1 MISALILSAALLA
14 QNDLVPDSPKP
25 YQPAASAPM
34 VSTPAA
40 LPPQGT
46 MRVDS
51 AEAAA
56 AMDTSPQS
64 GTMSGAAV
72 SVDAYRRNYEGP
84 KDSREMSYD
93 SGLLSAYVNKENSIG
108 NMEGSWLVSSTTGQ
122 KLLGLELRSENA
134 VSGRLE
140 GAWRSMLAGFGMNN
154 SGFVSDISTTGRD
167 MEVTYFVGGAR
178 SPTILHLTRG
188 GDALWRG
195 YMLDPKGAK
204 VPVTM
209 SQVRMGH

>member
-14 QNDLVPDSPKP
+14 QNDLVPDSPQT
-25 YQPAASAPM
+25 YQPAASAP
-34 VSTPAA
+34 VA
-40 LPPQGT
+40 LPPQAT

-51 AEAAA
+51 PEAAA
-56 AMDTSPQS
+56 AMDTSPL
-64 GTMSGAAV
+64 SGAAV

-84 KDSREMSYD
+84 KDYREMNYD

-167 MEVTYFVGGAR
+167 MEVTYFAGGAR
-178 SPTILHLTRG
+178 SPTILHLTKG

-209 SQVRMGH
+209 SQVRIGN

>member
-14 QNDLVPDSPKP
+14 QNDLVPDSPQP
-25 YQPAASAPM
+25 YTPAASAP
-34 VSTPAA
+34 VA
-40 LPPQGT
+40 LPPQAT
-46 MRVDS
+46 MKPDS
-51 AEAAA
+51 PEAAA
-56 AMDTSPQS
+56 AMDTAPL
-64 GTMSGAAV
+64 SGAAV

-84 KDSREMSYD
+84 KDYREMNYD

-167 MEVTYFVGGAR
+167 MEVTYFAGGAR
-178 SPTILHLTRG
+178 SPTILHLTKG

-209 SQVRMGH
+209 SQVRIGN